1 MTGKKLQR
9 VLACLLAVLLLS
21 QVGAFSPA
29 VFAADS
35 SGYTLHDGTAVIP
48 AGTSAGDVNR
58 ILAAALVV
66 GFDQM
71 SGEEQD
77 RILTGEWQYA
87 CEGKSAISTKNTAWG
102 PVTGFDSSKKFG
114 LVTTKYSHPALS
126 ANEDASYPIRL
137 KLADGTLTNEVK
149 VYKAQKPVS
158 SITLKE
164 GVTVTLPYNADVSIN
179 FDALRERIFDQVVE
193 STTPDLKVNDVT
205 IEYYATATTGSLGAL
220 GRAWAPLE
228 GGKVDDLNYPAIS
241 EGDQQIRISYAGNDT
256 YGAASAE
263 VTVTF
268 ADREASNIVLKPDQ
282 KVALPYTD
290 ATTVDSDALRAAIL
304 QQIVDEGTTPSLTAE
319 NTEIKYYATAT
330 TGAAVGFGKNW
341 APLEGG
347 KVDGLNYPAISAG
360 DQQIQISFKGDDAY
374 KASSATT
381 TVTFTE
387 RPGIEAVTKENPTFK
402 LAFTADGAAIYDNI
416 RQQVW
421 DAVVVSTNPTLT
433 VDDVTIEYYAT
444 ATTGAVDK
452 LGHAWVALTG
462 GKVNGLTYPAI
473 GEGTQEVRITWGG
486 SKDNAAWQWQ
496 GNVAVTGRADAP
508 FQLKEGVTEGM
519 TVAMVYNRDQ
529 SINYEATAQALR
541 DALLES
547 TDPNISIDDVTVQ
560 YNAGIKNYQPL
571 NYSPTGSDFIDQ
583 FVKFGL
589 GSQTIHFVWNGNA
602 NYKPLKLD
610 DVKVNMEDHRTASAV
625 MLKSGASITYNMD
638 ANAMLQAIF
647 ENLIDWD
654 ASTLPEKSTLSAA
667 DFTFEYYGENV
678 LGEEDGGISGG
689 VPNWAPVAG
698 GTVNLLTYPQM
709 GAGENQKVRVS
720 YSGNGEYRPCKN
732 VEGTLTVNKAKVS
745 VKVHSTSIYAE
756 EAKDKLGE
764 GFVTTDPAD
773 KFDIYTIYGGMTSDV
788 TGSVFVQLPERMT
801 KGTIIKL
808 IDQTLKGLDQK
819 TLTEMMQQG
828 TTVGELRKLLS
839 DIVGKGDKLPQPVK
853 DLLKKVGIDIDT
865 LVKLNEA
872 LNKFPG
878 LLDNVRVAFGTPDQ
892 AGIYTVY
899 AITNNKNYETGFGMG
914 ALVVKKHY
922 SGVKLQ
928 WNETIPN
935 GKLTAEEAKS
945 FDFGVTLM
953 YDGNPAEKQT
963 NVHYL
968 YSGFTSKWKP
978 YSSTTTPPTEPGR
991 YVVTVVTLGGNYQAA
1006 PITRAFQITK

>member
-9 VLACLLAVLLLS
+9 LLACLLAVLLLS

-29 VFAADS
+29 VFAADA
-35 SGYTLHDGTAVIP
+35 SGYTLQDGTAIIP
-48 AGTSAGDVNR
+48 AGTSKEDVDR

-205 IEYYATATTGSLGAL
+205 IEYYATATTGAAVCFGKN
-220 GRAWAPLE
+220 WAPLE
-228 GGKVDDLNYPAIS
+228 GGKVDGLNYPAIS
-241 EGDQQIRISYAGNDT
+241 AGDQQIRISYAGNNT

-268 ADREASNIVLKPDQ
+268 ADRADSHIVLKPDQ
-282 KVALPYTD
+282 QVALPYTD
-290 ATTVDSDALRAAIL
+290 ATTVDSDALRATIL
-304 QQIVDEGTTPSLTAE
+304 QQVVDEGTTPSLTAE

-360 DQQIQISFKGDDAY
+360 DQQIQISFKGDDTY
-374 KASSATT
+374 KASSETT

-387 RPGIEAVTKENPTFK
+387 RPGIEAATKENPTFK
-402 LAFTADGAAIYDNI
+402 LDFTADGEAIYDNI

-421 DAVVVSTNPTLT
+421 DAVVVSTKPALT
-433 VDDVTIEYYAT
+433 VDNVTIEYYAT

-486 SKDNAAWQWQ
+486 SKNYAAWQWQ

-508 FQLKEGVTEGM
+508 FRFKEGVTEGM

-529 SINYEATAQALR
+529 SINYEETAQALR
-541 DALLES
+541 EALLES
-547 TDPNISIDDVTVQ
+547 TDSNISIDDVTVQ
-560 YNAGIKNYQPL
+560 YNADITGITKNYKPL
-571 NYSPTGSDFIDQ
+571 DCNETLVL
-583 FVKFGL
+583 VKFGL
-589 GSQTIHFVWNGNA
+589 GNQIIHFSWSGNA
-602 NYKPLKLD
+602 DYKPLKLD
-610 DVKVNMEDHRTASAV
+610 DVTVKMSDNRIKSRIV
-625 MLKSGASITYNMD
+625 LKDGVSITYHMD
-638 ANAMLQAIF
+638 PAVMEQEIF

-689 VPNWAPVAG
+689 VPDWAPVAG
-698 GTVNLLTYPQM
+698 GTVNFLNYPQM

-720 YSGNGEYRPCKN
+720 YSGNDEYCPCKN

-756 EAKDKLGE
+756 EAKNKLGE
-764 GFVTTDPAD
+764 GFITTDPAD

-788 TGSVFVQLPERMT
+788 TTSVFVQLPERMT
-801 KGTIIKL
+801 KATIIKL
-808 IDQTLKGLDQK
+808 IDKMLHDLDQK

-914 ALVVKKHY
+914 AIVVKKHY

-928 WNETIPN
+928 WNQTIPN
-935 GKLTAEEAKS
+935 GKLTAEGAKN

-953 YDGNPAEKQT
+953 YDGKPAEKQT